1 MIFKKLPTRKKKW
14 LALMVLPCV
23 AVLLLVPILL
33 AKRSQPG
40 AGLSAPPWLW
50 TMASETDFGVSGP
63 AAVMYVDRECRHCK
77 AELDLWE
84 AMTSEMTEVERWIVA
99 SPRSDMSSNRWVPP
113 SLRRRTVRDADGVI
127 ADALGLNAVPVTFW
141 LDAHDTVRFVKV
153 GRTNRQTV
161 AASLQSTIRWY
172 EKE

>member
-1 MIFKKLPTRKKKW
+1 
-14 LALMVLPCV
+14 
-23 AVLLLVPILL
+23 
-33 AKRSQPG
+33 
-40 AGLSAPPWLW
+40 
-50 TMASETDFGVSGP
+50 MASETDFGVSGP

-84 AMTSEMTEVERWIVA
+84 AMTSEMTKVERWVVA
-99 SPRSDMSSNRWVPP
+99 SPRSDMSSDRWVPP
-113 SLRRRTVRDADGVI
+113 SLRRRTVRDADGAI

-141 LDAHDTVRFVKV
+141 LDAHDTVRFVNV
-153 GRTNRQTV
+153 GRTNRRAV